1 MADRRT
7 PIVAAPGHAA
17 SGPRYGGG
25 DSSEEETTY
34 LMSNPNNARIL
45 RRALEDAKAGLLV
58 RPDPKVLEV

>member
-1 MADRRT
+1 MADHQAPMMAT
-7 PIVAAPGHAA
+7 PGHAA
-17 SGPRYGGG
+17 SGPRHGGG

-45 RRALEDAKAGLLV
+45 RRSLEDAKAGLLV